1 MRKLALQRL
10 QSRLG
15 YEFNDLTLLEKAL
28 THRSFGANNNE
39 RFEFV
44 GDSILDFVIAEA
56 LFHQFPKN
64 PEGDLS
70 RMRSHLVKGDTL
82 AVVAREFQL
91 SELVILG
98 DGERK
103 SGGHNRDSI
112 LADAVEAI
120 IAAIYFD
127 CGKVDTIRTLIMSW
141 FESRL
146 GSLDPEVKKDAK
158 TQLQELLQQR
168 KIALPTYQV
177 LEQSGEAHALNF
189 KVALSVPSLQL
200 TVEATDTGRK
210 RAEQAAAKQ
219 MLQLVK
225 EKL

>member
-15 YEFNDLTLLEKAL
+15 YEFDDLALLEKAL

-56 LFHQFPKN
+56 LFEQFPKN

-70 RMRSHLVKGDTL
+70 RMRSQLVKGETL

-91 SELVILG
+91 GDLIILG

-112 LADAVEAI
+112 LADSVEAI

-127 CGKVDTIRTLIMSW
+127 CRSVEIIRERIMHWFDERLSTL
-141 FESRL
+141 E
-146 GSLDPEVKKDAK
+146 PEVKKDAK

-168 KIALPTYQV
+168 KIALPTYSV
-177 LEQSGEAHALNF
+177 LEQSGEAHALSF
-189 KVALSVPSLQL
+189 KVALSVPSLKL
-200 TVEATDTGRK
+200 TVEACDTGRK